1 MRFAKEA
8 IDSSSPVLSLCD
20 GMNNTNGSIDSS
32 IFDKNFGGSL
42 LRTESLAIINPK
54 LPEE

>member
-1 MRFAKEA
+1 MRFAREA

-32 IFDKNFGGSL
+32 IFDRNFGGSL
-42 LRTESLAIINPK
+42 LRTESLAIINQK
-54 LPEE
+54 VPEE